1 MASPNPSLSGVPLTR
16 DECLA
21 LLDEA
26 DVARVVL
33 SLGALPAALPARIAL
48 SKRDHLVISSRENAV
63 LLAARRGDVI
73 SVQID
78 GLDADD
84 NTWSVMVTGIAG
96 AASIDEVESEKIR
109 RIASRGTTLVTVPLS
124 VVTGQRGH

>member
-1 MASPNPSLSGVPLTR
+1 MVSPSPSLSSAPLTR
-16 DECLA
+16 NECLQ

-26 DVARVVL
+26 DVARVLL

-48 SKRDHLVISSRENAV
+48 SQRDHLVISSRENV
-63 LLAARRGDVI
+63 VQLAARRGDVI

-96 AASIDEVESEKIR
+96 SVPIDEVAAD
-109 RIASRGTTLVTVPLS
+109 RIKRISDRGAALVTLPLS